1 MIDFNQPYQ
10 REIFLQFLEVSFL
23 PDDFNVQSEMVA
35 IPFQTKYFK
44 SVTLLGETDRL
55 DLAVYEVRHSSENDA
70 RVGLTREMFRLMAA
84 YGKRRSL
91 VILVPETGNT
101 YRFSLVTIDLKFE
114 DDKVKRTFSNPKRY
128 SFILGENAKLHTPQ
142 KFLITQGKVAT
153 FEDLQKRFS
162 VEVVNKEFYNTL
174 FEWFQ
179 WACREVNYPT
189 GKNEEELIRF
199 ISRMMFVWFLKQMKL
214 VPEELFDKVKVS
226 SFLFDVSENESTYYK
241 AILQNLFFATL
252 NTSMRKDLAGNQAH
266 VREFLPYG
274 VITNKRGLQYYYRY
288 SKMMKDPELFQNT
301 VDGVPFLNGGLFEC
315 LDERKNETGI
325 EDKWI
330 DVFTQNTDF
339 QHLLIFPNKL
349 FFESEKGLLDI
360 FDRYN
365 FTVEESSPID
375 MNVGLD
381 PEMLGS
387 VFENLLAAYNPE
399 TRDNARR
406 ETASFYTPKQVVDFM
421 TTETLKE
428 YLNEKVS
435 GIDRSKL
442 DQLFDY
448 TFDENP
454 FNTKETVKLVEALG
468 NIKILDPACGSG
480 AFPMGILNS
489 IVHALHKI
497 DPDNELWKNQQID
510 KILKDQPDYSQRKA
524 EIERIFNQSSSET
537 NFARKLFL
545 IENAINGVDIQPIAI
560 QISKLRFFLSLVIEQ
575 EIDFEKKNL
584 GIIPLP
590 NLETRFVCTDTLLNL
605 KKNKIVT
612 GISKMNQR
620 IKQYAIDTQMNMFK
634 DDSMLPHKRTE
645 KELKIVRHRY
655 FDAKTIETKKKYREE
670 DKILRKRLADEL
682 IEIGYSKN
690 ESQKI
695 ADWNPYDKSKV
706 TDWFEPE
713 FMLGVENRFDIV
725 IGNPPYIQ
733 LSNDKGKLAERYKPE
748 NYETFARTGDIY
760 CLFYERANQLLN
772 AGGHLCLITSNK
784 WMRAGYGEKL
794 RNYLSGKSEPIKLLE
809 LGPNVFEAAT
819 VDTNILLSKNKNT
832 TKHNLKACI
841 LNVNFKRLDVGI
853 ATYFYAN
860 STTIENLTG
869 EKWIIQSGQKQGIET
884 KIKLF
889 GRPLKDWNL
898 NIYRG
903 VLTGYNNAFI
913 IDGNKRQQL
922 IAADPRNTEIIKPLL
937 RGRDTQK
944 FLADFNDNWLIST
957 FPTIKVDIDNYPT
970 IKTYLES
977 FGKRLEQTGES
988 YYNDENELIQCRK
1001 KTNHKWF
1008 ETQDNILFYPEFDKE
1023 KIVWKRIGSIMRFS
1037 YDDTKAY
1044 CLDSTC
1050 IATGEKI
1057 KYLIGL
1063 LNSKLCLY
1071 ELAQL
1076 SPKTGT
1082 GDMIISV
1089 QALEPLCVHYP
1100 NEDIEEIITGK
1111 VNETL
1116 SLKHSGE
1123 DTQSLEDQID
1133 LMVYKLYELTYDE
1146 AMIVDPELGKII
1158 GREDY
1163 EKAGVEELA
1172 EWQIN

>member
-10 REIFLQFLEVSFL
+10 RENFLQFLEVSFL
-23 PDDFNVQSEMVA
+23 PDDFKLKTETVA

-55 DLAVYEVRHSSENDA
+55 GLAVYEVRHSSENDA

-142 KFLITQGKVAT
+142 KFLITQGKVSN

-174 FEWFQ
+174 FNWFQ
-179 WACREVNYPT
+179 WACQEVKYPT

-214 VPEELFDKVKVS
+214 VPEELFEKEKIT
-226 SFLFDVSENESTYYK
+226 SFLIDLSENESTYYK

-252 NTSMRKDLAGNQAH
+252 NTSMRKDLVGNQAH

-274 VITNKRGLQYYYRY
+274 IITNKRGLQYYYRY
-288 SKMMKDPELFQNT
+288 SKMMKDPELFQKT

-315 LDERKNETGI
+315 LDERENETGN

-330 DVFTQNTDF
+330 DVFTQNTNY

-349 FFESEKGLLDI
+349 FFEPEKGLLDI

-428 YLNEKVS
+428 YLNEKVL

-454 FNTKETVKLVEALG
+454 FNQLITQKIVAALG

-497 DPDNELWKNQQID
+497 DSDNELWKNQQID

-524 EIERIFNQSSSET
+524 EIERIFNQSNSET

-575 EIDFEKKNL
+575 EIDPEKKNL

-590 NLETRFVCTDTLLNL
+590 NLETRFVCTDTLLKL
-605 KKNKIVT
+605 KKPSKLNVKIRKANKTLFGEVIP
-612 GISKMNQR
+612 Q
-620 IKQYAIDTQMNMFK
+620 QMNMFT
-634 DDSMLPHKRTE
+634 DTQELPHVKIE
-645 KELKIVRHRY
+645 KELKDVRHRY
-655 FDAKTIETKKKYREE
+655 FEAKTIETKRKYRDLDCDLRVKLASELEE
-670 DKILRKRLADEL
+670 L
-682 IEIGYSKN
+682 GYPGN
-690 ESQKI
+690 ESRKI
-695 ADWNPYDKSKV
+695 AEWNPYDKSKV

-713 FMLGVENRFDIV
+713 FMLGVENGFDIV

-733 LSNDKGKLAERYKPE
+733 LQNDGGKLAERYKPE
-748 NYETFARTGDIY
+748 NYDTFARTGDIY
-760 CLFYERANQLLN
+760 CLFYERASQLLN
-772 AGGHLCLITSNK
+772 PGGHLCLITSNK

-794 RNYLSGKSEPIKLLE
+794 RGYLSGKSEPITLLE

-819 VDTNILLSKNKNT
+819 VDTNILLSKNRNT
-832 TKHNLKACI
+832 AKHNLKACI

-853 ATYFYAN
+853 ATYFDAN
-860 STTIENLTG
+860 STTIENLSG

-884 KIKLF
+884 KIRMF
-889 GRPLKDWNL
+889 GKPLKDWDLKINFG
-898 NIYRG
+898 IK
-903 VLTGYNNAFI
+903 TGYNPAFI
-913 IDGNKRQQL
+913 IDGIKRQQL
-922 IAADPRNTEIIKPLL
+922 IAADPQNAEIIKPLL

-944 FLADFNDNWLIST
+944 FLAGFNDNWLINTHNGYCNSSGFKLT
-957 FPTIKVDIDNYPT
+957 PINISDFSKIKIHLENHWESILSRSDQGVTPFNLRNCA
-970 IKTYLES
+970 YLE
-977 FGKRLEQTGES
+977 
-988 YYNDENELIQCRK
+988 D
-1001 KTNHKWF
+1001 F
-1008 ETQDNILFYPEFDKE
+1008 EKE

-1057 KYLIGL
+1057 KYLVGL

-1089 QALEPLCVHYP
+1089 QALEPLCVYYP
-1100 NEDIEEIITGK
+1100 NEEIEEIITRK
-1111 VNETL
+1111 VNEIL
-1116 SLKHSGE
+1116 NLKHSGE
-1123 DTQSLEDQID
+1123 NTQTLENQID
-1133 LMVYKLYELTYDE
+1133 LVVFKQYELTYDE
-1146 AMIVDPELGKII
+1146 AMIVNPELGKLI
-1158 GREDY
+1158 GREEY
-1163 EKAGVEELA
+1163 EKAGMEELA
-1172 EWQIN
+1172 EWKMSEL